1 MVVALRECRKCG
13 KYLESAEELSR
24 GICGDCFAKAIYTE
38 QELLGEMDVALTVKK
53 EVRIVNLTL
62 REGDYVEITVGRNQ
76 VIRGVFRGF
85 SSKLYA
91 LHIECDDRDIVIPY
105 KYIKS
110 IVKFKR

>member
-1 MVVALRECRKCG
+1 MVIALKECRKCG

-38 QELLGEMDVALTVKK
+38 EELLGEMDVALTVKK

-62 REGDYVEITVGRNQ
+62 REGDYIEVVVGRNQ

-85 SSKLYA
+85 STKLYA
-91 LHIECDDRDIVIPY
+91 LHVETDDKDMVIPY
-105 KYIKS
+105 KYVKMIT
-110 IVKFKR
+110 KFKR

>member
-1 MVVALRECRKCG
+1 MVITLRECKKCG
-13 KYLESAEELSR
+13 KYLESAREIER
-24 GICGDCFAKAIYTE
+24 GICDECFTKPIYTE
-38 QELLGEMDVALTVKK
+38 EELLTEMDIALTVKK
-53 EVRIVNLTL
+53 QVRIVNLEL
-62 REGDYVEITVGRNQ
+62 KEGDYIEVIIGRNQ